1 MTDSTQPDRIISAK
15 ERRALVP
22 YSDMHVWRLERAGG
36 FPRRIRLGA
45 HRVGW
50 SLREVI
56 AWIEG
61 RKADREAR

>member
-22 YSDMHVWRLERAGG
+22 YSDMHVWRLERAGR

-45 HRVGW
+45 NRVGW
-50 SLREVI
+50 SLREV
-56 AWIEG
+56 AGWIES
-61 RKADREAR
+61 RKADREAE